1 MDAGIDPGELARL
14 SGRLPVLRRL
24 HEALDEAER
33 HTSRRRAEAE
43 ALRVE
48 LGSLLERCRALAAEA
63 GVVEPR
69 RPHAATPDAIVA
81 TAQEILDRVDG
92 VVRRARR
99 RDELVAEDALLAA
112 EESGCAQL
120 GEDVERAARAVTNL
134 ELRLRKLL
142 NEAGIRVPAGEP
154 AAAVAG
160 FRHACDGRRR
170 YDAARRRLDDLQ
182 RAARAIGGDAAVLE
196 SLETELAE
204 QLMQRGGDPA
214 DALAASPPN
223 AGEIQQLDLEA
234 ERARRAAASAS
245 DQARE
250 LRARLGGVL
259 DTLPAIAD
267 LEDERDA
274 LAAARDRGMRQLAA
288 LRTAAELI
296 EAASRVTHR
305 ELAPR
310 LAESLGSRLSLL
322 TGARYV
328 EVNVDTDHFALGL
341 LSRERPDMVPLDA
354 VSHGTRDQVALLLR
368 LALCEVLGGAGER
381 TPLLLDEP
389 LLTSDPVRRD
399 LFIEFLHDLSAT
411 HQVLL
416 STADPA
422 MVEAVSRVTA
432 GDSSVVRLE
441 DPLTLDVIGDAH
453 SLGRHSA
460 RMRLLAGQG

>member
-1 MDAGIDPGELARL
+1 MSCAL
-14 SGRLPVLRRL
+14 S
-24 HEALDEAER
+24 
-33 HTSRRRAEAE
+33 
-43 ALRVE
+43 
-48 LGSLLERCRALAAEA
+48 
-63 GVVEPR
+63 
-69 RPHAATPDAIVA
+69 
-81 TAQEILDRVDG
+81 
-92 VVRRARR
+92 
-99 RDELVAEDALLAA
+99 
-112 EESGCAQL
+112 
-120 GEDVERAARAVTNL
+120 
-134 ELRLRKLL
+134 
-142 NEAGIRVPAGEP
+142 
-154 AAAVAG
+154 
-160 FRHACDGRRR
+160 
-170 YDAARRRLDDLQ
+170 
-182 RAARAIGGDAAVLE
+182 AAVLQ
-196 SLETELAE
+196 A
-204 QLMQRGGDPA
+204 
-214 DALAASPPN
+214 
-223 AGEIQQLDLEA
+223 LDLEA
-234 ERARRAAASAS
+234 ERARRAATSAS

-274 LAAARDRGMRQLAA
+274 CETARDRGLHQLKA
-288 LRTAAELI
+288 LRMAADLI

-310 LAESLGSRLSLL
+310 LAESLGNRLSLL

-341 LSRERPDMVPLDA
+341 LGRERPDMVPLDA

-368 LALCEVLGGAGER
+368 LALCEVLGGGGER

-389 LLTSDPVRRD
+389 LLTSDPLRRD

-432 GDSSVVRLE
+432 GDCSVVRLA
-441 DPLTLDVIGDAH
+441 DPPVLDVIGDAH